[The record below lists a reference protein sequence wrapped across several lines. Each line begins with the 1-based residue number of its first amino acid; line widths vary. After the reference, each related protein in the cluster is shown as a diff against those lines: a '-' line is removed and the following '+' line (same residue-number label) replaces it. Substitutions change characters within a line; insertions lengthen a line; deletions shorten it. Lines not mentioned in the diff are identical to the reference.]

1 MWRRRSR
8 TPPPT
13 SKSWSSTSGWTSKSQ
28 SQSSVTKWPLTKLL
42 PRGSVCPIL
51 LPPPVHHAFPPLL
64 LPSLLQSLC
73 FSLSLSLCL
82 HTHKHTQHTQHTHS
96 LSLSPLQPRCSRLI
110 RPDAVLKED
119 ESNSVLVHCRHG
131 HSRSASVL
139 VAYLME
145 TEGLSLEDA
154 VKKVQ
159 EQRTA
164 AKPNRM
170 MAKQLLV
177 LKSAL
182 APEPEEQA

>member
-1 MWRRRSR
+1 
-8 TPPPT
+8 
-13 SKSWSSTSGWTSKSQ
+13 
-28 SQSSVTKWPLTKLL
+28 
-42 PRGSVCPIL
+42 
-51 LPPPVHHAFPPLL
+51 
-64 LPSLLQSLC
+64 
-73 FSLSLSLCL
+73 
-82 HTHKHTQHTQHTHS
+82 
-96 LSLSPLQPRCSRLI
+96 
-110 RPDAVLKED
+110 VLKED